1 MSQTS
6 NLDEKVLRRR
16 KAMVTGMVVLT
27 IMVLLGFIFGSWKF
41 LRNMEDYLEEELGRR
56 LLATATVTAQ
66 IIATA
71 DFPSVIELGRLTLI
85 ASQLQKILSDV
96 QRQNQLK
103 RLYLVDIDC
112 PSVPS

>member
-41 LRNMEDYLEEELGRR
+41 LRNMDDYLKEEL
-56 LLATATVTAQ
+56 AKV
-66 IIATA
+66 
-71 DFPSVIELGRLTLI
+71 
-85 ASQLQKILSDV
+85 K
-96 QRQNQLK
+96 
-103 RLYLVDIDC
+103 
-112 PSVPS
+112 